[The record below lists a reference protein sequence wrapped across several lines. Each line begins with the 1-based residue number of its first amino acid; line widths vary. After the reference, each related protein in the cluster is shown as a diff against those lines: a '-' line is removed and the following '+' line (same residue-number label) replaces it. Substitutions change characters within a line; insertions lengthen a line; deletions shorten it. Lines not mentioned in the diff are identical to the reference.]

1 MKHYFRILFI
11 SLVVPLFL
19 LTWNEASAI
28 TEAECKKRII
38 TAMENAAAIGADE
51 AKWGRNAASN
61 CGTSTTVNEVK
72 KEDGLGPLVALLVG
86 LIAAFWFI
94 YNLYAGGHLPFQ
106 RNPEKELEDSLKKMD
121 DDDERALASLDQSQI
136 SKLTVEEIAARSGEE
151 TSRVQGALRRR
162 LWKCADFDG
171 EESRRRLDELNARL
185 GLFKDKGQ

>member
-19 LTWNEASAI
+19 LSWNEASAT

-61 CGTSTTVNEVK
+61 CGTSTLVNETK
-72 KEDGLGPLVALLVG
+72 KDDGLWSLIVWIVG
-86 LIAAFWFI
+86 LIAAIWF
-94 YNLYAGGHLPFQ
+94 LYSLYINGLLPFQ
-106 RNPEKELEDSLKKMD
+106 RNPEKELKDSLKKMD
-121 DDDERALASLDQSQI
+121 DDDERALASLDQFQI

-171 EESRRRLDELNARL
+171 EESRRRLDEIYARRVL
-185 GLFKDKGQ
+185 SKDTQK